1 MPEFAT
7 GAQIIERLNAERDAR
22 IADDSKMQC
31 KICWYVYDPAEG
43 CPEGQTP
50 PGTPFAELPDWWTC
64 PNCGNGKNVF
74 FPFLDVDE

>member
-22 IADDSKMQC
+22 IADDIKMQC

-43 CPEGQTP
+43 CPEDQTP

>member
-43 CPEGQTP
+43 CPEDQTP
-50 PGTPFAELPDWWTC
+50 PRTPFAELPDWWTC

>member
-43 CPEGQTP
+43 CPEDQTP
-50 PGTPFAELPDWWTC
+50 PGTPFAELSDWWTC